1 MYNEVKIREI
11 YSKVVEAVLEQIQE
25 LRLVLLDR
33 SLHQYRFY
41 SSRCSTVQYS
51 TVQYSTVQY
60 RFYSSSLLIIYEGQP
75 GPGHKETGYEEDSMD
90 CEQFEDARAVA
101 GDTKVAGQVEIFT
114 GYHPVAIIYSW
125 QELVAP

>member
-1 MYNEVKIREI
+1 MR
-11 YSKVVEAVLEQIQE
+11 SKLEKSTP
-25 LRLVLLDR
+25 RWWRPCWSR
-33 SLHQYRFY
+33 SR
-41 SSRCSTVQYS
+41 SCGWCCSTAACTSTASTPPGTVQYS

-75 GPGHKETGYEEDSMD
+75 EPGHKETGYEEDSMD

-114 GYHPVAIIYSW
+114 GYHPVAKIYSW
-125 QELVAP
+125 LKLVW

>member
-1 MYNEVKIREI
+1 M
-11 YSKVVEAVLEQIQE
+11 LEQIQE

-33 SLHQYRFY
+33 SLH
-41 SSRCSTVQYS
+41 
-51 TVQYSTVQY
+51 QY

-101 GDTKVAGQVEIFT
+101 GDTKVAGEGEIFNNMQLARI
-114 GYHPVAIIYSW
+114 GCFLNY
-125 QELVAP
+125 E

>member
-1 MYNEVKIREI
+1 M
-11 YSKVVEAVLEQIQE
+11 VEAVLEQIQE

-33 SLHQYRFY
+33 SLH
-41 SSRCSTVQYS
+41 
-51 TVQYSTVQY
+51 QY

-101 GDTKVAGQVEIFT
+101 GDTKVAGEGEIFNNMQLARI
-114 GYHPVAIIYSW
+114 GCFLNY
-125 QELVAP
+125 E

>member
-1 MYNEVKIREI
+1 M
-11 YSKVVEAVLEQIQE
+11 VEAVLEQIQE

-33 SLHQYRFY
+33 SLH
-41 SSRCSTVQYS
+41 
-51 TVQYSTVQY
+51 QY

-101 GDTKVAGQVEIFT
+101 GDTKVAGEGEIFNNMQLARI
-114 GYHPVAIIYSW
+114 GCFLNHEWYS
-125 QELVAP
+125 PF